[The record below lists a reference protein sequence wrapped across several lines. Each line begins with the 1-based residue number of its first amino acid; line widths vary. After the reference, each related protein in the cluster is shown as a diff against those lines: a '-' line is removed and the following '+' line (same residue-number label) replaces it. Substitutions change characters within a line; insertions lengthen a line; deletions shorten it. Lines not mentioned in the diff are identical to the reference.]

1 MYRKKDFDLI
11 NLNID
16 KIKSEAIEKY
26 KTLYEPT
33 YKEMTLVYNLIKNY
47 IIKTNKIVYGG
58 IAQNLFI
65 KQKNPKDVF
74 YKEINGVFYNWPN
87 LADIEFYSFNPIQ
100 DAVNITELLLKSGF
114 KNIEAKEGVHP
125 DTYKLFIN
133 FINYCDISYLPIY
146 IYNNLPTQII
156 NNMRCTNIYFMLADS
171 YRVLTDP
178 LTSYWRLDK
187 TINRSQLLLTYYP
200 FKKIIKNIDSFNIF
214 KSNNN
219 IILKFIRKKIIH
231 SLKLIVVGYYAYNY
245 YSKKVSK
252 NLLLHNIPYYEAI
265 SEDLNKTGKYIYK
278 ILIKKYGNNISTKE
292 YFPFF
297 LFIDKKIEYYYK
309 QNLIFILYGNNN
321 RCTVYNFSKKK
332 NTYFGT
338 FNLVLMYMLFNYI
351 YYTINKYKNA
361 DLFLLLINKLIEIRN
376 IYLNKHNISVL
387 DKSPFYDFTINCI
400 GTTIDPIRLSLIEK
414 KKKFKY
420 TPSGKPIEINYKF
433 NNISGNQILN
443 KKYLILKNN
452 I

>member
-200 FKKIIKNIDSFNIF
+200 FKK
-214 KSNNN
+214 
-219 IILKFIRKKIIH
+219 
-231 SLKLIVVGYYAYNY
+231 
-245 YSKKVSK
+245 
-252 NLLLHNIPYYEAI
+252 LL
-265 SEDLNKTGKYIYK
+265 K
-278 ILIKKYGNNISTKE
+278 ILIV
-292 YFPFF
+292 
-297 LFIDKKIEYYYK
+297 
-309 QNLIFILYGNNN
+309 LIFL
-321 RCTVYNFSKKK
+321 
-332 NTYFGT
+332 
-338 FNLVLMYMLFNYI
+338 
-351 YYTINKYKNA
+351 
-361 DLFLLLINKLIEIRN
+361 
-376 IYLNKHNISVL
+376 
-387 DKSPFYDFTINCI
+387 
-400 GTTIDPIRLSLIEK
+400 
-414 KKKFKY
+414 
-420 TPSGKPIEINYKF
+420 
-433 NNISGNQILN
+433 NQI
-443 KKYLILKNN
+443 I